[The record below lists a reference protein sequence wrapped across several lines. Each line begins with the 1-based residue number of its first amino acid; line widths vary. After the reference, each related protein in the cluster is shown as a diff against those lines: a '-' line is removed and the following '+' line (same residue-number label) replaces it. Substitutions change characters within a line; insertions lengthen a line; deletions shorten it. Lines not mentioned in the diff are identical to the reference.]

1 MAPQLKT
8 EEKNIICSAKP
19 GYQYPN
25 ISVAEYIANQ
35 VTQIDGSVPA
45 IVNPSDDTLL
55 TYEDF
60 HKQAQQ
66 FASALLSFGAVQG
79 NLVVFFAENSAQLV
93 VAFFGAVYL
102 GLPICP
108 LPPSNG
114 PYELTNYIRDASG
127 AILVFGSDKRETIL
141 KACNDPKYSKTMAQ
155 LKILIQLETEEDLL
169 EHEILS
175 AAVVKSFTS
184 ALNNFKTTSTLP
196 SIPYFTPVDLKK
208 SHFCLCF
215 TSGTTGSPKAAVH
228 SNRSFLAMLMK
239 TQMGEKDKREHVL
252 QWHPLGHMS
261 GLFMIFHCIYSGKSV
276 VLHRSGHLESLLA
289 SVEKYKLVYMPIS
302 ASHATQ
308 MLAKD
313 YPKQFNLSSLM
324 LVVHAGSKVAPN
336 VVNQLMERYG
346 VICLDVY
353 AATECMAAVGDRKW
367 PDWMATFQCGNLGTV
382 NANVELKDS
391 VFVGY
396 LNNEAATKATIDED
410 GWYHSGDIGYVNE
423 AGDLFYVDRIKE
435 MIKYRLYSVIP
446 AEIEDFLYGVEGVE
460 GVCVVGVPDSVDGEL
475 VRAYVQLKKGA
486 QVTEKQLIDAVA
498 ENMGNQKQLRG
509 GVHFVPIM
517 PRTMIGKVDRQYFK
531 NLAKQK

>member
-45 IVNPSDDTLL
+45 IVRQFFRQKYKQLSLNISRKPLQVNPFDDTLL

-175 AAVVKSFTS
+175 VAVVKSFTS

-289 SVEKYKLVYMPIS
+289 SVEKYKLVYMVSFKTFLKHSLTKLCFLFFSPS
-302 ASHATQ
+302 LPATP
-308 MLAKD
+308 LKCW
-313 YPKQFNLSSLM
+313 PKTTRSS
-324 LVVHAGSKVAPN
+324 S
-336 VVNQLMERYG
+336 
-346 VICLDVY
+346 I
-353 AATECMAAVGDRKW
+353 
-367 PDWMATFQCGNLGTV
+367 
-382 NANVELKDS
+382 
-391 VFVGY
+391 
-396 LNNEAATKATIDED
+396 
-410 GWYHSGDIGYVNE
+410 
-423 AGDLFYVDRIKE
+423 
-435 MIKYRLYSVIP
+435 
-446 AEIEDFLYGVEGVE
+446 
-460 GVCVVGVPDSVDGEL
+460 
-475 VRAYVQLKKGA
+475 
-486 QVTEKQLIDAVA
+486 
-498 ENMGNQKQLRG
+498 
-509 GVHFVPIM
+509 
-517 PRTMIGKVDRQYFK
+517 
-531 NLAKQK
+531 